1 MVTQRRNRF
10 GRLATRFA
18 GSGATATVALR
29 RCTNPLM
36 HRCLSLLAPL
46 ALLGCAPT
54 NDAGESTSTG
64 DGGEVATSPAGPSD
78 DGPSN
83 PTTGSGP
90 STSAAEVETTAG
102 GAGDGATDDAETS
115 AAEAAETTTTTP
127 TDSTGGEG
135 GGSVECDE
143 LMACCDQLGADIYVG
158 CATVVDLDMPGLCDS
173 TLATYH
179 QEGYCTGEPY
189 CDDLGACCGELP
201 PGPGWEETCTY
212 YADLGNQPQCAML
225 ISDYQLSGYC
235 M

>member
-1 MVTQRRNRF
+1 MN
-10 GRLATRFA
+10 
-18 GSGATATVALR
+18 
-29 RCTNPLM
+29 
-36 HRCLSLLAPL
+36 RCLPLL

-102 GAGDGATDDAETS
+102 DGATDDAETS
-115 AAEAAETTTTTP
+115 AAEAGETTTTTP
-127 TDSTGGEG
+127 TDSTGGQD